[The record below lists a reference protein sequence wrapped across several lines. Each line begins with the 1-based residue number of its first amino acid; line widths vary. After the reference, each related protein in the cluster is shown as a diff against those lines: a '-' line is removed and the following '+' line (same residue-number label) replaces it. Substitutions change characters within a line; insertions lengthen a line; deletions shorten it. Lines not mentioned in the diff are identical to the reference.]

1 MNFNVVWPSELCVKL
16 GPNIKGIGLFSL
28 LLLAM
33 AAMAM
38 ADGPP
43 LFNFFIFNILKY
55 ILKINFMSKSLFL
68 MFV

>member
-1 MNFNVVWPSELCVKL
+1 MNFNEVWPSELCVKL

-33 AAMAM
+33 AAAAM

-43 LFNFFIFNILKY
+43 LFNFFMAHL
-55 ILKINFMSKSLFL
+55 FMSRKP
-68 MFV
+68 